1 MIKKISNNLT
11 DIVLILV
18 IIAVF
23 NIFFPYNV
31 SNLPELQKGDI
42 APKDI
47 VAPFTFPILK
57 NKDVLEDERQNAYN
71 SVPPVLNYDETRT
84 ERIKNEYKML
94 SGLVDSLKN
103 SVKDSEER
111 EKLFARRYS
120 ELSSEIRKLLL
131 SNRSSFLLDNTYNIF
146 SEVLE
151 AGIISEKDEIPFGKE
166 KKIIL
171 KRGDNEEE
179 LSVSDIY
186 EKDEAINKIKENIIK
201 SFSSNSFLLKYG
213 IELSQYFLR
222 SNIDIDNKETQLRR
236 EKASR
241 EVPETVGMVLEGEIV
256 VRAHDIVD
264 QKTADKLRSLKTE
277 RENTNTPV
285 NETLRIL
292 IKNLIFVVILILYF
306 IFINTYFKKLNIK
319 FKDKI
324 FIASIVM
331 LNLVVYSV
339 FYQFVSVEYLIPVIL
354 SAAVFSLVY
363 SRTFAM
369 VTTVFITGFLLI
381 YSGLRLHGLLALII
395 TAIYTIYMIRTVDKR
410 AQFLNVILKIG
421 AIILF
426 FTVCIGIYREAAL
439 MNIVY
444 NSLTGVSNIVVSII
458 LVMLILPV
466 IEKALGRIS
475 NITLLELSD
484 LNNPLLKLVAENAS
498 GTFHHSLI
506 VSNMSESAAKA
517 VDANELMARIGAYY
531 HDIGKTL
538 KPEYFIE
545 NQGRE
550 SNPHESL
557 PPELSAEIIRDHVLN
572 GIEIAE
578 KNRLPEQIVRFIRTH
593 HGDSLIDY
601 FYDKAVEKK
610 SDVNAEKF
618 RYPGPPPRTKEETI
632 VMLAD
637 SSEAAVKSIP
647 KKDEGEIRRM
657 VEYIFKKKFNENQMR
672 DSELSIKELNTVR
685 EIFIRILESVYHA
698 RVEYKEKN
706 VEQD

>member
-256 VRAHDIVD
+256 VRAHDIV
-264 QKTADKLRSLKTE
+264 
-277 RENTNTPV
+277 
-285 NETLRIL
+285 
-292 IKNLIFVVILILYF
+292 
-306 IFINTYFKKLNIK
+306 
-319 FKDKI
+319 
-324 FIASIVM
+324 
-331 LNLVVYSV
+331 
-339 FYQFVSVEYLIPVIL
+339 
-354 SAAVFSLVY
+354 
-363 SRTFAM
+363 
-369 VTTVFITGFLLI
+369 
-381 YSGLRLHGLLALII
+381 
-395 TAIYTIYMIRTVDKR
+395 
-410 AQFLNVILKIG
+410 
-421 AIILF
+421 
-426 FTVCIGIYREAAL
+426 
-439 MNIVY
+439 
-444 NSLTGVSNIVVSII
+444 
-458 LVMLILPV
+458 
-466 IEKALGRIS
+466 
-475 NITLLELSD
+475 
-484 LNNPLLKLVAENAS
+484 
-498 GTFHHSLI
+498 
-506 VSNMSESAAKA
+506 
-517 VDANELMARIGAYY
+517 
-531 HDIGKTL
+531 
-538 KPEYFIE
+538 
-545 NQGRE
+545 
-550 SNPHESL
+550 
-557 PPELSAEIIRDHVLN
+557 
-572 GIEIAE
+572 
-578 KNRLPEQIVRFIRTH
+578 
-593 HGDSLIDY
+593 
-601 FYDKAVEKK
+601 
-610 SDVNAEKF
+610 
-618 RYPGPPPRTKEETI
+618 
-632 VMLAD
+632 
-637 SSEAAVKSIP
+637 
-647 KKDEGEIRRM
+647 
-657 VEYIFKKKFNENQMR
+657 
-672 DSELSIKELNTVR
+672 
-685 EIFIRILESVYHA
+685 
-698 RVEYKEKN
+698 
-706 VEQD
+706 